1 MTIGIIGLGLIGGS
15 FDKAIKENTD
25 CKVLAFDKNKSVY
38 LLAKLE
44 GVSDGVLNPDK
55 LAECDTVI
63 IALYPKATISYIKE
77 NAKLFKKG
85 AVVIDCSGTKRTVCK
100 ASAAVAAKHGFSFV
114 GGHPMAGTQ
123 FSGFKNSRS
132 SLLKGA
138 PMLLTAGA
146 DESIKTLEKI
156 KKFFLEIGFGSVIF
170 TTPEEHDRLIAYT
183 SQLAH
188 VVSNAYV
195 KSPAASEH
203 KGFSAGSYKDLT
215 RVARL
220 NEEMWA
226 ELFLENRDNLLGEI
240 DFLINSLGEYKTA
253 IENNDK
259 ETLRDLL
266 KDGKERKERVER
278 GRE

>member
-1 MTIGIIGLGLIGGS
+1 MTTGIIGLGLIGGS
-15 FDKAIKENTD
+15 IAKAIKENTD
-25 CKVLAFDKNKSVY
+25 HKVLAFDKNQSVN
-38 LLAKLE
+38 LQAKLE
-44 GVSDGVLNPDK
+44 GASDGVLLPDR
-55 LAECDTVI
+55 LGECGIVI
-63 IALYPKATISYIKE
+63 IALYPGATVDYIKT

-85 AVVIDCSGTKRTVCK
+85 AVVVDCSGVKRSVCK
-100 ASAAVAAKHGFSFV
+100 AAEAVAKKHGFSFI

-123 FSGFKNSRS
+123 NSGFRHSRS
-132 SLLKGA
+132 TLIKNA

-195 KSPAASEH
+195 KSPAAYEH

-220 NEEMWA
+220 NEEMWT
-226 ELFLENRDNLLGEI
+226 ELFLENRDNLIGEI

-253 IENNDK
+253 IENNNQEALK
-259 ETLRDLL
+259 ALL
-266 KDGKERKERVER
+266 KDGRERKERVER
-278 GRE
+278 GQL